1 MSIKKNQ
8 GPQWGPFLFV
18 VNPHSGTNNDT
29 SFLSVFDD
37 AGIDYSVEVSTS
49 PNHML
54 DLVRRAVSSGIQ
66 AVIAVGGDGTVHG
79 IGKELMD
86 TDVALGVI
94 PTGSGNGIAR
104 HLGIPMDKN
113 AAIKALF
120 QPKIRRIDTL
130 KVNDTCALGFGGLG
144 FDGLIAER
152 FSHSQGRGFGNYIKL
167 CLEAF
172 NEYASGN
179 FNIDGK
185 EQPAFS
191 IIAANINQ
199 FGNDA
204 FINPDAVDDDGLF
217 ELIKINHPPIASFP
231 SLASR
236 LFMRKFHQSKFVT
249 VDKRGAV
256 EILNLD
262 KAHLQIDG
270 EPYGTPSVVRVE
282 SNPSSLNVMIP
293 TNV

>member
-1 MSIKKNQ
+1 MSIEQNQ

-18 VNPHSGTNNDT
+18 VNPNSGTNNDT
-29 SFLSVFDD
+29 SFLSQFSL
-37 AGIDYSVEVSTS
+37 AGIEYSVEVSS
-49 PNHML
+49 SSSHMVE
-54 DLVRRAVSSGIQ
+54 LVKRAISSGIQ
-66 AVIAVGGDGTVHG
+66 AVIAVGGDGTVNG
-79 IGKELMD
+79 IGTELID

-104 HLGIPMDKN
+104 HLGIPMDKK
-113 AAIKALF
+113 AAIKALY
-120 QPKIRRIDTL
+120 QPKIRRIDSL
-130 KVNDTCALGFGGLG
+130 KVNDTYALGFAGLG

-167 CLEAF
+167 CLEAL

-185 EQPAFS
+185 QQPAFS

-204 FINPDAVDDDGLF
+204 FINPEAVDNDGLF

-236 LFMRKFHQSKFVT
+236 LFMRTFHESKFVT

-293 TNV
+293 NNV

>member
-1 MSIKKNQ
+1 MSIEKNQ

-79 IGKELMD
+79 IGKELVG
-86 TDVALGVI
+86 TNVALGII

-104 HLGIPMDKN
+104 HLGIPMDKKM
-113 AAIKALF
+113 AVRALF
-120 QPKIRRIDTL
+120 KPRIRQIDSLKINNTY
-130 KVNDTCALGFGGLG
+130 ALGFAGLG

-152 FSHSQGRGFGNYIKL
+152 FSRSEGRGFGNYIKL
-167 CLEAF
+167 TLEAF
-172 NEYASGN
+172 NTYKSGR
-179 FNIDGK
+179 FKIEDK
-185 EQPAFS
+185 TESSFS
-191 IIAANINQ
+191 IVLANINQ

-204 FINPDAVDDDGLF
+204 FINPEAIDDDGLF
-217 ELIKINHPPIASFP
+217 ELIKIYHPPIASFP

-236 LFMRKFHQSKFVT
+236 LFTRTFHESKFVT
-249 VDKRGAV
+249 VQKVHDL
-256 EILNLD
+256 EIINTD
-262 KAHLQIDG
+262 KAYLQIDG
-270 EPYGTPSVVRVE
+270 EPFGNPDIVRIE
-282 SNPSSLNVMIP
+282 CIPSSLNVMIP
-293 TNV
+293 NHV